1 MKSNLTAVHLNHT
14 NDVLRELLRFDR
26 PADVILSRYFRENK
40 KLGQKDR
47 HEIAELTFAC
57 LRHLERVKP
66 FIEPDAVTARRVILV
81 TLLKIFHY
89 NLKEIPDLSS
99 KEATWLSLVKGR
111 EVILTDAQLADL
123 PEWVMSR
130 LTQLDSASRV
140 QLGQSLAQ
148 AAPLDLRVN
157 SQKSKRDAVLE
168 KLQAVG
174 YPASATPYSP
184 VGIRLAE
191 KSPINKHGLYEA
203 GVFEVQDEGSQL
215 LSILLGAKRGEMVAD
230 FCAGAG
236 GKTLHIGAMM
246 ASTGRLYAF
255 DVSEKR
261 LGNLKPRLA
270 RSGLSNVQ
278 PNLLSTENDPKVKRL
293 AAKFD
298 RVLVDSPCSGLGTLR
313 RNPDLKYRQ
322 SPESLAE
329 LNVKQTA
336 ILASAARLVRRGGR
350 LVYAT
355 CSILPE
361 ENEAIVQAFLA
372 AHLDFTVLA
381 VQGILDDAKIPLTM
395 STDFLQLY
403 PHLHATD
410 GFFAAVMVR
419 RLGLT
424 ESGLHD
430 MIETV
435 D

>member
-1 MKSNLTAVHLNHT
+1 
-14 NDVLRELLRFDR
+14 
-26 PADVILSRYFRENK
+26 
-40 KLGQKDR
+40 
-47 HEIAELTFAC
+47 
-57 LRHLERVKP
+57 
-66 FIEPDAVTARRVILV
+66 
-81 TLLKIFHY
+81 
-89 NLKEIPDLSS
+89 
-99 KEATWLSLVKGR
+99 
-111 EVILTDAQLADL
+111 
-123 PEWVMSR
+123 
-130 LTQLDSASRV
+130 
-140 QLGQSLAQ
+140 
-148 AAPLDLRVN
+148 
-157 SQKSKRDAVLE
+157 
-168 KLQAVG
+168 
-174 YPASATPYSP
+174 
-184 VGIRLAE
+184 
-191 KSPINKHGLYEA
+191 
-203 GVFEVQDEGSQL
+203 
-215 LSILLGAKRGEMVAD
+215 
-230 FCAGAG
+230 
-236 GKTLHIGAMM
+236 MM

-298 RVLVDSPCSGLGTLR
+298 RVLVDAPCSGLGTLR

-322 SPESLAE
+322 SVDSLAE
-329 LNVKQTA
+329 LNVKQAA

-372 AHLDFTVLA
+372 AHPDFTVLA

-395 STDFLQLY
+395 PTDFLQLY

>member
-1 MKSNLTAVHLNHT
+1 
-14 NDVLRELLRFDR
+14 
-26 PADVILSRYFRENK
+26 
-40 KLGQKDR
+40 
-47 HEIAELTFAC
+47 
-57 LRHLERVKP
+57 
-66 FIEPDAVTARRVILV
+66 
-81 TLLKIFHY
+81 
-89 NLKEIPDLSS
+89 
-99 KEATWLSLVKGR
+99 
-111 EVILTDAQLADL
+111 
-123 PEWVMSR
+123 
-130 LTQLDSASRV
+130 
-140 QLGQSLAQ
+140 
-148 AAPLDLRVN
+148 
-157 SQKSKRDAVLE
+157 
-168 KLQAVG
+168 
-174 YPASATPYSP
+174 
-184 VGIRLAE
+184 
-191 KSPINKHGLYEA
+191 
-203 GVFEVQDEGSQL
+203 VFEVQDEGSQL

-298 RVLVDSPCSGLGTLR
+298 RVLVDAPCSGLGTLR

-322 SPESLAE
+322 SVDSLAE
-329 LNVKQTA
+329 LNVKQAA

-372 AHLDFTVLA
+372 AHPDFTVLA

-395 STDFLQLY
+395 PTDFLQLY